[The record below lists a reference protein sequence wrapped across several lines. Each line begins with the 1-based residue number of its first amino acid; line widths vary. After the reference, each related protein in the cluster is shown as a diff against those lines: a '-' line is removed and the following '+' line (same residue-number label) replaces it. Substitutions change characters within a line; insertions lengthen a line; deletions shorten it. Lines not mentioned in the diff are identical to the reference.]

1 MYEVDL
7 KNNREKVRSA
17 MERMREGRDYAR
29 SGDRFTLLKG
39 GAEMLLAE
47 FGFTSQSMIC
57 SEKRYRG
64 NVTYTMETRVFY
76 GGIMMANGFGTCST
90 SELPQDDQG
99 MSRKMNSAIKIA
111 RKRSFVDAALTAT
124 GSSWIFTQD
133 IGDMNIEKPMT
144 PNQERYIRSLMEQGG
159 INQEMI
165 HEIMP
170 ELKGTVLEEM
180 SKSEASRLIEAL
192 VDYMRY
198 TVYQDRMDD
207 ESPK

>member
-17 MERMREGRDYAR
+17 MERMKEGRDYVR

-64 NVTYTMETRVFY
+64 NVTYTMETRIFN
-76 GGIMMANGFGTCST
+76 GEIMMANGFGTCST
-90 SELPQDDQG
+90 SELPQDDQDI
-99 MSRKMNSAIKIA
+99 SRRMNSAIKIA
-111 RKRSFVDAALTAT
+111 RKRSFVDAVLTAT

-144 PNQERYIRSLMEQGG
+144 SNQERYIRSLMEQGG
-159 INQEMI
+159 IDQEMI
-165 HEIMP
+165 YEIMP
-170 ELKGTVLEEM
+170 ELRGTVLEEM
-180 SKSEASRLIEAL
+180 TRSEASKLIEAL
-192 VDYMRY
+192 IEYMRC
-198 TVYQDRMDD
+198 TVYQDGMDD
-207 ESPK
+207 EPPK

>member
-17 MERMREGRDYAR
+17 MERMKEGRDYVR

-57 SEKRYRG
+57 SEKRYGG
-64 NVTYTMETRVFY
+64 NLTYTMETRVFN

-90 SELPQDDQG
+90 SELPQDDQD
-99 MSRKMNSAIKIA
+99 MSRRMNSAIKIA
-111 RKRSFVDAALTAT
+111 RKRSFVDAVLTAT

-159 INQEMI
+159 INQDMI
-165 HEIMP
+165 YEIMP
-170 ELKGTVLEEM
+170 ELRGTVLEEM
-180 SKSEASRLIEAL
+180 SKTEASKLIEAL
-192 VDYMRY
+192 IEYMRY
-198 TVYQDRMDD
+198 TVYQDGMDD
-207 ESPK
+207 EPPK